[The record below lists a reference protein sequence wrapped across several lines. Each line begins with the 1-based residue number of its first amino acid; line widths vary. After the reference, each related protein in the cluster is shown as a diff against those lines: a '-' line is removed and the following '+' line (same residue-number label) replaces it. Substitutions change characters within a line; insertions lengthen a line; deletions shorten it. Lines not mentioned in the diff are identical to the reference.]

1 MTQPKAK
8 PRTRLTN
15 ADYVAMTPPENSGP
29 RYQLING
36 ALIEMSGASYS
47 HQTFLV
53 QLMIQLGVQVESSG
67 IGEVIV
73 APYDVHVDLFNT
85 YQPDLLFVS
94 NDRRGILG
102 QPAATGAP
110 DVVVEILSDSTRR
123 RDLNEKLPVYA
134 ANGVREAWIVDLD
147 AATVTVHSGDGSTFA
162 PTRTFAASDT
172 LTSDAMPGVAIDLLP
187 YLRASFGHPLT
198 CDKRQPIGFRPPAPD
213 AGPHAPV
220 EPAAPGRSAAAPSP
234 P

>member
-1 MTQPKAK
+1 MTQPKTK

-15 ADYVAMTPPENSGP
+15 ADYMAMTPPANSGP

-36 ALIEMSGASYS
+36 ELIEMPGASYA

-53 QLMIQLGVQVESSG
+53 QLVIQLALQVDSPG
-67 IGEVIV
+67 IGEVLV

-85 YQPDLLFVS
+85 FQPDLLFVS
-94 NDRRGILG
+94 NARQHILD

-134 ANGVREAWIVDLD
+134 TNGVREIWIVDLD
-147 AATVTVHSGDGSTFA
+147 AATVTVHSGDGSNFA
-162 PTRTFAASDT
+162 PIRTFAASDT
-172 LTSDAMPGVAIDLLP
+172 LTSDAMPGVAINL
-187 YLRASFGHPLT
+187 A
-198 CDKRQPIGFRPPAPD
+198 PIFARI
-213 AGPHAPV
+213 
-220 EPAAPGRSAAAPSP
+220 EAAR
-234 P
+234 